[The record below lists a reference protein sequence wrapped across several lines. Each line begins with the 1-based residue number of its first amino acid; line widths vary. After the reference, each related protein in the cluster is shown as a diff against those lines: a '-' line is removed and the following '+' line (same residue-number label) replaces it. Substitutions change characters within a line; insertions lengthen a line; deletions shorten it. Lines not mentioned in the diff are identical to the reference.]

1 MTMQTSAEAVAS
13 KITYAGSATAFI
25 GGMTANEFA
34 AVGGLVVAVIA
45 LIINT
50 AMSWHFKS
58 QHLKLAREKAGR
70 IEDSDD

>member
-1 MTMQTSAEAVAS
+1 MNTTPTEAVVS

-34 AVGGLVVAVIA
+34 AIGGLVVAVLA
-45 LIINT
+45 LVINT

-58 QHLKLAREKAGR
+58 KHLELARKNAGLAD
-70 IEDSDD
+70 EVSGD